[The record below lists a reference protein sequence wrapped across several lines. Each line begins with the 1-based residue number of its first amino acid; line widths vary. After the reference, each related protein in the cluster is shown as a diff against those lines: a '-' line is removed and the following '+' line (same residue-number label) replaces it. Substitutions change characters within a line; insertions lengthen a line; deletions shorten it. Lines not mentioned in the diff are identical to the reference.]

1 MSGTEYSNVN
11 FYVPARPGYE
21 HADGNG
27 YVYTTLR
34 VPTQVLRLAA
44 ESYNGKELP
53 RLDKLLITD
62 KPMLNLPVTLPVMDK
77 LIMTNPKALEIAR
90 KLFPYHTPEAATLAP
105 AAQTQA
111 QPVTPP
117 QGQNAAEPPPAQPA
131 TQDGRQSTVRR
142 PASGQGGNGMGFGG
156 FAPARR

>member
-44 ESYNGKELP
+44 ESYNGKPLP
-53 RLDKLLITD
+53 RLDNLLITD
-62 KPMLNLPVTLPVMDK
+62 KPMLNLPITLPVMDK
-77 LIMTNPKALEIAR
+77 LIMTNSKALEIGR
-90 KLFPYHTPEAATLAP
+90 KLFPYHAPEAATLAP
-105 AAQTQA
+105 AAQA
-111 QPVTPP
+111 QPATPP
-117 QGQNAAEPPPAQPA
+117 QAQTAADQPPAQPA
-131 TQDGRQSTVRR
+131 ATDGRQSTIRR
-142 PASGQGGNGMGFGG
+142 PTGNGGNGMGFGG